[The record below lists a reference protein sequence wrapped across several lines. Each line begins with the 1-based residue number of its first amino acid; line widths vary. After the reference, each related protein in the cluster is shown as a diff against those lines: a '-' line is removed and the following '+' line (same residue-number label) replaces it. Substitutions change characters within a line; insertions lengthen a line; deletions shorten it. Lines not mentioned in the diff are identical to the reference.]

1 MPNYPPIVKHTSK
14 YFNEIITQFNFI
26 GQGGAVAVDT
36 KELAEKTYKDLQKR
50 KALKAKKKETEFL
63 DYVTKRQ
70 KEKKRNVKTWYGK
83 RIH

>member
-1 MPNYPPIVKHTSK
+1 M
-14 YFNEIITQFNFI
+14 
-26 GQGGAVAVDT
+26 DT

-50 KALKAKKKETEFL
+50 KAEKARKKETEFL

-70 KEKKRNVKTWYGK
+70 KDKKRNVKTWYGK

>member
-1 MPNYPPIVKHTSK
+1 MDS
-14 YFNEIITQFNFI
+14 
-26 GQGGAVAVDT
+26 

-50 KALKAKKKETEFL
+50 KADKAKKKDTEFM

-70 KEKKRNVKTWYGK
+70 KDKKRNTKTWYGR